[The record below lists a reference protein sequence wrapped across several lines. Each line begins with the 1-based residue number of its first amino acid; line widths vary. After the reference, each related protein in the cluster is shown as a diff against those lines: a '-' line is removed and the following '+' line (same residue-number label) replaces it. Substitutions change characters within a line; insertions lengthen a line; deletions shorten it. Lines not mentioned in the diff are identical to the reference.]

1 MSFFDPREFYQ
12 FTTELKIDSKERGL
26 ISLGHNPLGTQ
37 TRFMEHLQAGFDA
50 DIHEFVVLKGRQV
63 GCSTISLALDLYWI
77 NKYTGLNGALIT
89 HNDGARDDFR
99 TKLQIYRA
107 GLSDDWQQEVLD
119 DNRNQ
124 LVLKNGS
131 RLAMRV
137 AGTRASKGGST
148 LGRSG
153 ALTLCHSTETAF
165 YGDPDGIS
173 SLRASFAEHNPI
185 RLIVWESTANGF
197 NHFESMWREAKVAS
211 RIRAIFIGW
220 WANEFY
226 RLAEDSTGYKRYWGK
241 SGRLTSEEK
250 LLIREVKRL
259 YGETIDSGQVAWYRY
274 MAAEKLTDEAMLR
287 QEHPWTEDMAFV
299 ATGSAFFRTL
309 SITQAIKQCRVAT
322 PPELYRIE
330 TGANFQNT
338 RLIPAKQV
346 NATLWVWAEPV
357 PGGQYVLGCDPA
369 YASSEDADFSVV
381 SVWRVWYNRVEQV
394 AEFADRSIS
403 THAVAWVMAFLA
415 GYYGR
420 CVTNLEV
427 NGPGM
432 QVLAELQN
440 LRRQGNSKWEGDQGA
455 GVRQVTK
462 YMRQYLYRRLDSF
475 SKASNIHTK
484 TNYDIKERMMNG
496 LRDNFE
502 RGILII
508 RSVAMV
514 EEMKTVVRDGG
525 QAPAAP
531 GGQNDDRVVGA
542 ALAVMCWN
550 DQLRTQLLAERVIW
564 AEDEK
569 TGEAIPEPR
578 NRVESIVQNYMA
590 SIGIGPAT
598 GVPPPPKRVFRG
610 KKTWREAVAE
620 QRSRG
625 V

>member
-1 MSFFDPREFYQ
+1 MNAIQ
-12 FTTELKIDSKERGL
+12 K
-26 ISLGHNPLGTQ
+26 
-37 TRFMEHLQAGFDA
+37 GFEDGV
-50 DIHEFVVLKGRQV
+50 HEFVTLKCRQI
-63 GCSTISLALDLYWI
+63 GISTQSLALDLYWI
-77 NKYTGLNGALIT
+77 NKYTGMNAALVT
-89 HNDGARDDFR
+89 HNDAARDQFR
-99 TKLQIYRA
+99 TTLQLYRS
-107 GLSDDWQQEVLD
+107 GLGEEWQRDVVD

-124 LVLKNGS
+124 LVLSNGS

-153 ALTLCHSTETAF
+153 ALGMCHCTEVAF
-165 YGDPDGIS
+165 YGDRDGLS
-173 SLRASFAEHNPI
+173 SLRASFAEYSPNRFYHF
-185 RLIVWESTANGF
+185 ESTARGF
-197 NHFESMWREAKVAS
+197 NFFEEMWREAKQAS
-211 RIRAIFIGW
+211 SMKAIFISW
-220 WANEFY
+220 WANELY
-226 RLAEDSTGYKRYWGK
+226 RLAEGSSGYKRYWGK
-241 SGRLTSEEK
+241 TGRLTNEEK
-250 LLIREVKRL
+250 LLIKEVKHL
-259 YGETIDSGQVAWYRY
+259 YDETIDYGQVAWYRY
-274 MAAEKLTDEAMLR
+274 MAAEKLTDESMLK
-287 QEHPWTEDMAFV
+287 QEFPWTEDMAFV

-309 SITQAIKQCRVAT
+309 SITQALKQCRAAT

-330 TGANFQNT
+330 TGANFSNT

-357 PGGQYVLGCDPA
+357 ANGQYVLGCDPA

-381 SVWRVWYNRVEQV
+381 TVWRVWYNRVEQV
-394 AEFADRSIS
+394 AEFADRTIS

-432 QVLAELQN
+432 QVLAELVN
-440 LRRQGNSKWEGDQGA
+440 LRRQGNSKWEGDQAA
-455 GVRQVTK
+455 GVREVTK

-475 SKASNIHTK
+475 SKPSNIHTK
-484 TNYDIKERMMNG
+484 TNYDIKERMMNA

-502 RGILII
+502 RGILVI
-508 RSVAMV
+508 RSAAMV
-514 EEMKTVVRDGG
+514 EEMKTVVRNGG

-550 DQLRTQLLAERVIW
+550 DQMRTQLLAQRVIW

-578 NRVESIVQNYMA
+578 NRVESIVQDYMA
-590 SIGIGPAT
+590 KIGLGPAS
-598 GVPPPPKRVFRG
+598 GVPLPPKRVFRG
-610 KKTWREAVAE
+610 KKTWREKVAE
-620 QRSRG
+620 QRNRG